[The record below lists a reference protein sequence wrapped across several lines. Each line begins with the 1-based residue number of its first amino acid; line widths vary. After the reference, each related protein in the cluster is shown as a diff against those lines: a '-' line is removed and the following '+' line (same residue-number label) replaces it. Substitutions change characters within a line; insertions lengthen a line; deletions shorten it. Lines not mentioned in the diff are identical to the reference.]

1 MPFVLLT
8 SLNLLSLALCVSKLP
23 HTRLLA
29 ALFFCLKIKN
39 ADFVLLTSF
48 SLFTFHISASPVH
61 IFHAQQQAGHRHA
74 VRRYTALPSSASATA
89 S

>member
-29 ALFFCLKIKN
+29 ALFFCS
-39 ADFVLLTSF
+39 FVLLSKNKKRGF
-48 SLFTFHISASPVH
+48 QF
-61 IFHAQQQAGHRHA
+61 
-74 VRRYTALPSSASATA
+74 
-89 S
+89 